1 MSVVPNYLYIGTSK
15 AGSTWL
21 FQMLSWHPQV
31 YAYPG
36 KNLGFFS
43 TRFEKGW
50 DWYVSNFKPEPQHH
64 AIGEI
69 SHSYLASDKAPA
81 RIRELLPGAKMI
93 VCLRDPV
100 QRTFSDYL
108 DRVKN
113 GTMSGTFEEELE
125 HDPGL
130 INRSRYGT
138 QLVRYF
144 ELFHRDQFHIAI
156 FDDLAENPSAFATHI
171 LEFLGVDL
179 LPLPPKLERR
189 VLPAGLPRSIAL
201 AGGAKVLST
210 LARRA
215 GLNRLRGK
223 VKTSRTIRN
232 ILYRP
237 YGDDRPKIKPETE
250 LRLREV
256 FRAELELA
264 DKIAG
269 TDLAALWKR

>member
-21 FQMLSWHPQV
+21 FQLLSWHPHI
-31 YAYPG
+31 YTYPG

-50 DWYVSNFKPEPQHH
+50 DWYLSNFKPEPQHQ

-81 RIRELLPGAKMI
+81 RIKELLPDVRMI
-93 VCLRDPV
+93 ACLRDPV

-113 GTMSGTFEEELE
+113 GTISGTFEEQLE
-125 HDPGL
+125 RDPGL
-130 INRSRYGT
+130 IKRSRYGT
-138 QLVRYF
+138 QLAHYF
-144 ELFHRDQFHIAI
+144 ELFERDQFHIAI
-156 FDDLAENPSAFATHI
+156 FDNLAANPQAFAKDI
-171 LEFLGVDL
+171 FDFLGVEA
-179 LPLPPKLERR
+179 LPLPGKLEGK
-189 VLPAGLPRSIAL
+189 VLPAGVPRSTAL

-210 LARRA
+210 LAHRA
-215 GLNRLRGK
+215 GLNWLRGT

-237 YGDDRPKIKPETE
+237 YGEDRPKMSAETE
-250 LRLREV
+250 ARLREL
-256 FRAELELA
+256 FREELELA
-264 DKIAG
+264 DKMAG
-269 TDLAALWKR
+269 TDFVARWNR

>member
-1 MSVVPNYLYIGTSK
+1 MTAVPNYLYIGTSK
-15 AGSTWL
+15 SGSTWL
-21 FQMLSWHPQV
+21 FQLLSWHPHV

-50 DWYVSNFKPEPQHH
+50 DWYLGNFKPEPQHQ

-81 RIRELLPGAKMI
+81 RIKEALPDIRML

-113 GTMSGTFEEELE
+113 GSMSGTFEEELE
-125 HDPGL
+125 RDPGL

-138 QLVRYF
+138 QLQRF
-144 ELFHRDQFHIAI
+144 LEQFPRDRFHIAI
-156 FDDLAENPSAFATHI
+156 FDDLATDPRGFAKGI
-171 LEFLGVDL
+171 FDFLGVEA
-179 LPLPPKLERR
+179 LPLPGKLEGK
-189 VLPAGLPRSIAL
+189 VLPAGVPRSTAL
-201 AGGAKVLST
+201 AGGAKSLST
-210 LARRA
+210 LARKL
-215 GLNRLRGK
+215 GLNWIRGK
-223 VKTSRTIRN
+223 VKTNRTIRN

-237 YGDDRPKIKPETE
+237 YGEDKPKMRPETE
-250 LRLREV
+250 QRLREV
-256 FRAELELA
+256 FRPELELA
-264 DKIAG
+264 DKVAG
-269 TDLAALWKR
+269 TDLAARWNC

>member
-1 MSVVPNYLYIGTSK
+1 MSHVPNYLYIGTSK

-21 FQMLSWHPQV
+21 FQLLSWHPQV

-50 DWYVSNFKPEPQHH
+50 DWYLDNFKPEPQHS
-64 AIGEI
+64 AVGEI

-81 RIRELLPGAKMI
+81 RIKGLLPDIRML

-113 GTMSGTFEEELE
+113 GSMSGTFKDELDR
-125 HDPGL
+125 DPGL

-138 QLVRYF
+138 QLSRYF
-144 ELFHRDQFHIAI
+144 EHFGRDRFHIAI
-156 FDDLAENPSAFATHI
+156 FDDLAADPDAFAAEI
-171 LEFLGVDL
+171 FRFLEVED
-179 LPLPPKLERR
+179 LPLPNKLRGK
-189 VLPAGLPRSIAL
+189 VLPAGVPRNVAL
-201 AGGAKVLST
+201 ADGAKALSS
-210 LARRA
+210 LARKI

-232 ILYRP
+232 LLYRP
-237 YGDDRPKIKPETE
+237 YGEDRPKMSPETE
-250 LRLREV
+250 KKLRSIFRE
-256 FRAELELA
+256 ELELA
-264 DKIAG
+264 DKVAG
-269 TDLAALWKR
+269 TDLAARWKS